1 MPKSRKN
8 ALSRKTLQGIKAE
21 FPIHDWSE
29 EELNELV
36 SPKYGVISGFD
47 DILNDIEELGEQDLN
62 DIEPAGN
69 IKPMKDGNED

>member
-1 MPKSRKN
+1 MPKSSKSV
-8 ALSRKTLQGIKAE
+8 LSQKTLQLIKAE

-36 SPKYGVISGFD
+36 SQKYGVITGFNE
-47 DILNDIEELGEQDLN
+47 ILNDIQELAEQDLD

-69 IKPMKDGNED
+69 IETDEG

>member
-1 MPKSRKN
+1 MSKSSKN
-8 ALSRKTLQGIKAE
+8 VLSQKTLQLIKAE

-36 SPKYGVISGFD
+36 SQKYGVITGFNQILT
-47 DILNDIEELGEQDLN
+47 DIRELAEQDLD

-69 IKPMKDGNED
+69 IETDEG

>member
-1 MPKSRKN
+1 MPKSSKIV
-8 ALSRKTLQGIKAE
+8 LSQKTLKLIKAE

-36 SPKYGVISGFD
+36 SQKYGVITGFNE
-47 DILNDIEELGEQDLN
+47 ILNDIRELAQQDLD

-69 IKPMKDGNED
+69 IETVEGL

>member
-1 MPKSRKN
+1 MPKSRKSV
-8 ALSRKTLQGIKAE
+8 LSQKTLQLIKAE

-36 SPKYGVISGFD
+36 SQKYGVITGFNE
-47 DILNDIEELGEQDLN
+47 ILNDIRELAGQDLD

-69 IKPMKDGNED
+69 IETDEG

>member
-1 MPKSRKN
+1 MPKSSKSV
-8 ALSRKTLQGIKAE
+8 LSQKTLQLIKAE

-36 SPKYGVISGFD
+36 SQKYGVITGFNE
-47 DILNDIEELGEQDLN
+47 ILNDIRELAGQDLD

-69 IKPMKDGNED
+69 IETDEG

>member
-1 MPKSRKN
+1 MPKSSKN
-8 ALSRKTLQGIKAE
+8 VLSPKTLQLIKAE

-36 SPKYGVISGFD
+36 SQKYGVITGFNE
-47 DILNDIEELGEQDLN
+47 ILNDIRELAEQDLD

-69 IKPMKDGNED
+69 LETDEG

>member
-1 MPKSRKN
+1 MTKN
-8 ALSRKTLQGIKAE
+8 SKKPLSQKTLRLIKAE

-36 SPKYGVISGFD
+36 SQKYGVITGFNE
-47 DILNDIEELGEQDLN
+47 ILNDIRELAGQDLD

-69 IKPMKDGNED
+69 IETDEGS

>member
-1 MPKSRKN
+1 MRKSSKKL
-8 ALSRKTLQGIKAE
+8 LSQKTLQLIKAE

-36 SPKYGVISGFD
+36 SQKYGVITGFYE
-47 DILNDIEELGEQDLN
+47 ILNDIRELTGQDLG

-69 IKPMKDGNED
+69 LETDEG

>member
-1 MPKSRKN
+1 MPKSSKSV
-8 ALSRKTLQGIKAE
+8 LSQKTLQLIKAE

-36 SPKYGVISGFD
+36 SQKYGVITGSNQILT
-47 DILNDIEELGEQDLN
+47 DIRELAEQDLD

-69 IKPMKDGNED
+69 IETDEG